1 MKWVKHHA
9 AGPYKQINEFVT
21 ALRARRGGS
30 AIALKFMIL
39 TAGWTGEVIGAQWI
53 EIDLAGHT
61 WTVPADRMKA
71 GKEHRVPLCD
81 RAVVILNSIKSN
93 RNPD

>member
-1 MKWVKHHA
+1 MDKILAKTAKVKWVKHHA

-39 TAGWTGEVIGAQWI
+39 TAGWTGEVIGARWI
-53 EIDLAGHT
+53 QIDLTAKT
-61 WTVPADRMKA
+61 
-71 GKEHRVPLCD
+71 
-81 RAVVILNSIKSN
+81 
-93 RNPD
+93 